1 MPSLFDRHAPRPE
14 PDNAHEPLAARM
26 RPRTL
31 DEFWGQEHILAK
43 GRLLRRAIEADQL
56 SSLIFY
62 GPPGTGKTTLA
73 RIIANTTRA
82 KFLSLNAVLA
92 GVKDIRD
99 AIDTAKQNFTLVS
112 RKSILFVDEVHRFN
126 KSQQDAL
133 LPWVENG
140 TITLIGATT
149 ENPYFEVN
157 KALVSRSRIFQL
169 KPLQDAD
176 LRGIVMQALRDPDRG
191 FGLFNVIL
199 REDAMAHLV
208 NVANGDARALLNAL
222 ELAVVTTPPDDSG
235 QIEITLEVAEES
247 IQQRAVLY
255 DKEGDAH
262 FDTISAFIKSIR
274 GSDPDAALYW
284 LARMVQ
290 AGESPNFIFRRL
302 LISACEDIGMADPH
316 AVSVVESCA
325 QAFDRIG
332 LPEGRYHLAHATLYL
347 STAPKSNSSMAF
359 FDALSVVQKESSY
372 DVPDPLKD
380 ASRDK
385 DGLGH
390 GLGYL
395 YPHAYRDH
403 WVAQQYLPD
412 GLQGRIFYHPADSG
426 YEATI
431 AAKVSR
437 NREAQL
443 ALFEEQRA
451 LDAQSSS
458 EEKWIGRTFDGAAAR
473 AELVRTE
480 IFDFIAPQANARI
493 LDLNA
498 ASGLLSFEAL
508 RRCPDGGVFSV
519 ITPSEMADSFESL
532 MSKRPE
538 LERAT
543 VARTDAISASSL
555 DAFGDIEF
563 DAIIGRNH
571 LHTCDD
577 LAALLRAARDRL
589 APCGKIAFSNILPAD
604 MPRIYSLA
612 DATGKLDNH
621 LVTAWKNAE
630 ESIIAQDKT
639 QQFTAQ
645 KLEQACREAQ
655 LDMHIRKIELS
666 GKLTIT
672 PSIFAHWFKHSNA
685 APSYI
690 DRLGQCLSEASCEA
704 ISQWA
709 QLKLRGQTCNW
720 PTCLLIATYTKPAP
734 GS

>member
-1 MPSLFDRHAPRPE
+1 MMEPKTLFDRPIKRE
-14 PDNAHEPLAARM
+14 PAFPANEPLAARM
-26 RPRTL
+26 RPRSL
-31 DEFWGQEHILAK
+31 DEFWGQSHILAK

-56 SSLIFY
+56 SSVIFY

-82 KFLSLNAVLA
+82 KFLSLNAVLC
-92 GVKDIRD
+92 GIKEIRE
-99 AIDTAKQNFTLVS
+99 AIDAAKQNFSLVG
-112 RKSILFVDEVHRFN
+112 RRSILFIDEVHRFN

-157 KALVSRSRIFQL
+157 KALVSRSRVFQL
-169 KPLQDAD
+169 QSLTETD
-176 LRGIVMQALRDPDRG
+176 LRGIAMQALRDEDRG
-191 FGLFNVIL
+191 YGLLPVIM
-199 REDAMAHLV
+199 REEALAHLV

-222 ELAVVTTPPDDSG
+222 ELAVVTTPPNDEG

-302 LISACEDIGMADPH
+302 LISACEDIGLADPQ
-316 AVSVVESCA
+316 AVSIVESCA

-347 STAPKSNSSMAF
+347 ATAPKSNSSMAF
-359 FDALSVVQKESSY
+359 FDALSVVQKETSY
-372 DVPDPLKD
+372 EVPNPLKD

-390 GLGYL
+390 GMGYL

-412 GLQGRIFYHPADSG
+412 GLQGRLFYHPTNMG

-431 AAKVSR
+431 AEKVAQ

-443 ALFEEQRA
+443 AL
-451 LDAQSSS
+451 S
-458 EEKWIGRTFDGAAAR
+458 EERRESQMTTAEERWIGRTFDGGAAR
-473 AELVRTE
+473 TQAIRDE
-480 IFDFIAPQANARI
+480 IFELTHPKPNARV
-493 LDLNA
+493 LDIHA

-508 RRCPDGGVFSV
+508 RRCPEGGVFSLV
-519 ITPSEMADSFESL
+519 LPSTIADNFEGLMAQKNEMERAQIARVSAITPESL
-532 MSKRPE
+532 N
-538 LERAT
+538 
-543 VARTDAISASSL
+543 
-555 DAFGDIEF
+555 AFGNIKF
-563 DAIIGRNH
+563 DAIMGRNF
-571 LHTCDD
+571 LQWSENLTEL
-577 LAALLRAARDRL
+577 LAAIDRL
-589 APCGKIAFSNILPAD
+589 RDDNGRVAIANHYA
-604 MPRIYSLA
+604 MPHISQL
-612 DATGKLDNH
+612 LDCS
-621 LVTAWKNAE
+621 K
-630 ESIIAQDKT
+630 
-639 QQFTAQ
+639 
-645 KLEQACREAQ
+645 Q
-655 LDMHIRKIELS
+655 LDMRLATAWQEAENRLIANEQGRDFTPSTLEAAAKRAKISAHLRCLEID

-672 PSIFAHWFKHSNA
+672 PSIFSHWFLHNA
-685 APSYI
+685 QTPSYI
-690 DRLGQCLSEASCEA
+690 DKLEQFLSRESCDA
-704 ISQWA
+704 IAQWA
-709 QLKLRGQTCNW
+709 HLYLRSQTVPW
-720 PTCLLIATYTKPAP
+720 PTSTVIMDW
-734 GS
+734 

>member
-1 MPSLFDRHAPRPE
+1 MPSLFDRPTPKAPPE
-14 PDNAHEPLAARM
+14 NSHEPLAARM

-31 DEFWGQEHILAK
+31 DEFWGQAHILAK

-56 SSLIFY
+56 SSVIFY

-92 GVKDIRD
+92 GVKDIRE
-99 AIDTAKQNFTLVS
+99 AIDAAKQNFALVN

-157 KALVSRSRIFQL
+157 KALVSRSRVFQL
-169 KPLQDAD
+169 KPLEASD
-176 LRGIVMQALRDPDRG
+176 LRGIAMQALRDTDRG
-191 FGLFNVIL
+191 FGMLNIIM
-199 REDAMAHLV
+199 REEALTHLV

-222 ELAVVTTPPDDSG
+222 ELAVVTTQPNDAG
-235 QIEITLEVAEES
+235 QIEITLDVAEES

-316 AVSVVESCA
+316 AVAVVESCA

-347 STAPKSNSSMAF
+347 ATAPKSNSSMAF
-359 FDALSVVQKESSY
+359 FDALSVVQKEESY
-372 DVPDPLKD
+372 DIPDPLKD
-380 ASRDK
+380 PSRDK
-385 DGLGH
+385 DGFGH
-390 GLGYL
+390 GQGYL

-412 GLQGRIFYHPADSG
+412 GLQGRIFYHPSDIG

-443 ALFEEQRA
+443 ALFEERRDV
-451 LDAQSSS
+451 DAQTSS

-473 AELVRTE
+473 AELVRNE
-480 IFDFIAPQANARI
+480 IFEFITPAPNARI

-498 ASGLLSFEAL
+498 SSGLLSFEAL
-508 RRCPDGGVFSV
+508 RRCPEGGVFSV
-519 ITPSEMADSFESL
+519 ITPSGMADSFEAL

-538 LERAT
+538 IERAAI
-543 VARTDAISASSL
+543 ARVEAISADAF

-563 DAIIGRNH
+563 DAIIGRNF
-571 LHTCDD
+571 LHTGQD
-577 LAALLRAARDRL
+577 LATLLRTARKKLSAGGKL
-589 APCGKIAFSNILPAD
+589 AFANILPSET
-604 MPRIYSLA
+604 PRIYGLA
-612 DATGKLDNH
+612 DTGNLGSY
-621 LVTAWKNAE
+621 LLTAWKDAE
-630 ESIIAQDKT
+630 ETLRSQNT
-639 QQFTAQ
+639 ECQFSQQM
-645 KLEQACREAQ
+645 LEKACRDAQ
-655 LDMHIRKIELS
+655 VEMRIRKLELS
-666 GKLTIT
+666 GKMTIT
-672 PSIFAHWFKHSNA
+672 PSIFAHWFTHNENS
-685 APSYI
+685 PSYI
-690 DRLGQCLSEASCEA
+690 DKLGQFLSKESCES
-704 ISQWA
+704 IVQWA
-709 QLKLRGQTCNW
+709 QSRLRGQTCPW
-720 PTCLLIATYTKPAP
+720 PTSILIATYVLDDRQQ
-734 GS
+734 